1 LKGRS
6 DKEPV
11 KDIITMMREFQ
22 AETNRYQTISTENN
36 STTIDPVTA
45 NEQTIPDKQQIISD
59 DVSNQSNINVNISES
74 RTITDRNKLNTKSIS
89 RLTSDTLSVRFVFS
103 IFLSN
108 IFIFSQQDVQIM
120 IHIIVY

>member
-1 LKGRS
+1 MKGRS